1 MTTKVTPNEDP
12 MGVWPAV
19 EKAINSI
26 PFALAYRIDF
36 KDGGESEIQVIQ
48 RGLSGETA
56 AEELAKLVPAVA
68 YNGNRPVKGAFLVWG
83 PEENFGCLRPEP
95 PHASDC
101 AIWAKE
107 TCNCV
112 TGKRALAQF
121 RTMRSVR
128 LVQTSPRQRYEK
140 PPSFSTVS

>member
-12 MGVWPAV
+12 MGVWPTV

-112 TGKRALAQF
+112 TGKRALAQL

-128 LVQTSPRQRYEK
+128 LVRGQRK
-140 PPSFSTVS
+140 CRPWR

>member
-1 MTTKVTPNEDP
+1 MCDFMEERKAAEEQLSNPRERAE
-12 MGVWPAV
+12 WPTV

-68 YNGNRPVKGAFLVWG
+68 YNGNRSVKGAFLVWG
-83 PEENFGCLRPEP
+83 PEENFGE
-95 PHASDC
+95 
-101 AIWAKE
+101 
-107 TCNCV
+107 
-112 TGKRALAQF
+112 KRF
-121 RTMRSVR
+121 
-128 LVQTSPRQRYEK
+128 
-140 PPSFSTVS
+140 

>member
-12 MGVWPAV
+12 MGVWPTV

-56 AEELAKLVPAVA
+56 AEELAKLVP
-68 YNGNRPVKGAFLVWG
+68 
-83 PEENFGCLRPEP
+83 
-95 PHASDC
+95 
-101 AIWAKE
+101 
-107 TCNCV
+107 
-112 TGKRALAQF
+112 
-121 RTMRSVR
+121 
-128 LVQTSPRQRYEK
+128 
-140 PPSFSTVS
+140 